1 MQPTVSPNGILLY
14 RRDRMQGKVGR
25 YAQLEPDTT
34 TAQRAETV
42 EDSKAE
48 SRTAEKTATAQSAE
62 SKTDGNTL
70 PLLTTYGKS
79 V

>member
-1 MQPTVSPNGILLY
+1 
-14 RRDRMQGKVGR
+14 MQGKVGR

-42 EDSKAE
+42 EDSEAE
-48 SRTAEKTATAQSAE
+48 SRTAEETATAQSAE